1 MHCYLIYANC
11 YRNYAETNESQVH
24 NSSFVIKQLFNLYFL
39 TLESTPK
46 TSRPNTLSL
55 IQKKVRKISLNSVL
69 SRSSTPTD
77 ISTGDS
83 TSSNRT
89 GKAQIFCE
97 AAKSLL
103 ICHFL
108 FDVTW

>member
-1 MHCYLIYANC
+1 MLFDSSRAVLLSTLV
-11 YRNYAETNESQVH
+11 E
-24 NSSFVIKQLFNLYFL
+24 NSEATWKKATKCNKTANLYFL
-39 TLESTPK
+39 ILESTPK

-55 IQKKVRKISLNSVL
+55 IQKKVRKISLTSVL

-89 GKAQIFCE
+89 GKAQIF
-97 AAKSLL
+97 
-103 ICHFL
+103 
-108 FDVTW
+108 